1 MRLLLAEDE
10 KALSNALVAL
20 LKHAGYSV
28 DAVYNG
34 ADAVDYLES
43 GVYDG
48 AILDIMMPKVDG
60 ITALKTIRAKGNAV
74 PVLLLTARTETDDKV
89 EGLDAGADDYLTKP
103 FNAKELLARVR
114 AVTRRQ
120 REPIDDLITCGNVS
134 LDRKTCELISDKGR
148 VQLTAK
154 EFQLTELFMRNP
166 SQVFSVDAIMEK
178 VWGYDSEAE
187 INAVWTYVSF
197 IRKKLKV
204 LGADVNIKAIRNLG
218 YKLEVDK

>member
-1 MRLLLAEDE
+1 MLLLA
-10 KALSNALVAL
+10 
-20 LKHAGYSV
+20 
-28 DAVYNG
+28 
-34 ADAVDYLES
+34 
-43 GVYDG
+43 
-48 AILDIMMPKVDG
+48 
-60 ITALKTIRAKGNAV
+60 
-74 PVLLLTARTETDDKV
+74 ARTETDDKV